1 MLAEFY
7 PLITSAH
14 IGLVQTS
21 GMLFVLRGVTT
32 LAGSAIGMRQVVR
45 RISYVIDIA
54 LLCAALSLLW
64 IRHLNPVATPWLAL
78 KLAFLVAY
86 VVFGSYALKRA
97 RSKPGRL
104 IAFGAAVFCFATIY
118 RIARMHDPL
127 GALWGF

>member
-1 MLAEFY
+1 
-7 PLITSAH
+7 
-14 IGLVQTS
+14 
-21 GMLFVLRGVTT
+21 MLFVLRGVTT

-64 IRHLNPVATPWLAL
+64 ILHLNPVATPWLAL

>member
-7 PLITSAH
+7 PLIKSAH

-64 IRHLNPVATPWLAL
+64 ILHLNPVATPWLAL